1 MPLSLLAP
9 GGFLQLFQSFGPEF
23 PIPWNTLLG
32 LGSLILGKKH
42 LDLVCPFPGVMG
54 PEAPVG
60 TVIPRVQGIW
70 DDCCEIPVTHIYQVS
85 CGFHSHHF
93 PSLTGSSCQLPN
105 SLELCVMPP
114 SPSLHPEILLNL
126 PKSAWFDCGLGIFLF
141 GYKSSDF
148 GTSTLCVQEAQEFK
162 SQGGGEWGRVGRLHS
177 LIIPGFSYCY

>member
-1 MPLSLLAP
+1 MPLFLLAP

-60 TVIPRVQGIW
+60 TAIPRVQGIW
-70 DDCCEIPVTHIYQVS
+70 DDCCGSHTCCEIPVTHIYQVS

-114 SPSLHPEILLNL
+114 SPRLHPEILLNL

-148 GTSTLCVQEAQEFK
+148 GTSTLCRRPRNSRAKGVVSGQ
-162 SQGGGEWGRVGRLHS
+162 EWGGF
-177 LIIPGFSYCY
+177 IP